1 MKQKEKNTF
10 PKNFFQNLHK
20 HEEKKSSPKD
30 MIPFKWDENV
40 LIGKTK
46 VVITKGKES

>member
-20 HEEKKSSPKD
+20 HQEEKSSKED
-30 MIPFKWDENV
+30 MIPFKWDKDV
-40 LIGKTK
+40 LDGKIK
-46 VVITKGKES
+46 VVVTKRKES